1 MIALLAVP
9 ALAQERWQVGLGL
22 NASSGVTIT
31 GHSRQLSSRVERKA
45 KAATALHAGYR
56 LHDLGASDLSVT
68 GEYQFKSKEDL
79 DARVDGNGMGSAR
92 GTSSFRTTF
101 FAPGIQ
107 WNFHKAV
114 DFGFGLQYRFT
125 RLEADSLEV
134 RTRYD
139 RPWLLAYVGYTF
151 KTGNALR
158 PYVALRLAGTPV
170 TTGAQPLRALDDRPG
185 QERWMKSLAGDREA
199 SLQVGLRF

>member
-9 ALAQERWQVGLGL
+9 ALAQERWQIGLGQ
-22 NASSGVTIT
+22 NASSGVTIRS
-31 GHSRQLSSRVERKA
+31 GSPQLLVRAERKS
-45 KAATALHAGYR
+45 KASTAIHAGYSFR
-56 LHDLGASDLSVT
+56 ELAHSDLSCT
-68 GEYQFKSKEDL
+68 AEYQFKSKADL
-79 DARVDGNGMGSAR
+79 DIRVH
-92 GTSSFRTTF
+92 RTGGGPRQYSTEFNESF

-114 DFGFGLQYRFT
+114 DFGFGVQYRFT
-125 RLEADSLEV
+125 RLESEDT

-151 KTGNALR
+151 KTGHALR

-170 TTGAQPLRALDDRPG
+170 TTGAQPLSPLADRSG
-185 QERWMKSLAGDREA
+185 EEKWMKSLAGDREA